1 MKKILRFG
9 LLLWWILP
17 GILWAADVDDRTI
30 PAWTNYLNSKTS
42 LDGPKGPGWKKGRG
56 DQAVLEE
63 DLRRTYFHALASGD
77 EVAQENTLEELMVV
91 NPKNPDYPDW
101 KRRLVGSGELAE
113 KKDPVS
119 AQAVPYVAVHT
130 NRAGRLDIPGPE
142 FHYEWD
148 LAMPPEVQADVL
160 QQVEAWR
167 KQKKPGWSTVQIKAG
182 SAAAGSDGWRRLTV
196 FPLSLWQANE
206 LTTFVREKFRNLGTA
221 DGKVPAPD
229 LVMINPKMS
238 EPELGKKKGSL
249 AQMLR
254 MGRGQGQAGTGEEP
268 TYSFTAKGLPV
279 VDALALF
286 GRLNQLNIVPD
297 PDVSGVVTVD
307 FRGLTLDKA
316 MEAILESLGAYAEE
330 DGGLIRVRGME
341 TKIFTVDYLRLKRSG
356 KTSFETDLSSGNN
369 ATAGGGGGGGSGS
382 SGKVTVDSSDEVD
395 VWKEMESQLKTL
407 VSPQGKIAVNSLAGT
422 ILVTDRKKN
431 LDNVGNYLTIL
442 TTRLNRQVDL
452 DVRVLDVTFTDDRLF
467 SINWTEG
474 VKKVGNTTLTA
485 AALLTPGAIPTT
497 VFPGLGSG
505 LPSLAIT
512 NTTMDI
518 LIRAVEDQGLVR
530 VASQPRVR
538 ALNHQPS
545 VIKVVKQDPFFT
557 QQSNVLQSTSGNA
570 QGNNVQVDS
579 VETGTVLSITPQ
591 ISDNEKIT
599 MEILPSVTVLTGTAT
614 FPEGSTTNAQS
625 TAPKLT
631 AKQAST
637 VVRVNDRDTVAMG
650 GFIEDQ
656 VVQTRKKI
664 PILGDIPLMGTL
676 FTGMADGKIRREM
689 VFLVS
694 PTIVRDVPVA
704 QY

>member
-17 GILWAADVDDRTI
+17 GILRAADVDDRTI

-467 SINWTEG
+467 SINWTEV